1 MRSLGPRLDAS
12 WARGTFIYR
21 AAPPLHPPAPLHHQ
35 AWQKVVS
42 SALVASTLVNVG
54 TVLSVSAAATGAAVS
69 FAGAALFGV
78 VMLGS
83 YLQVP
88 QAEGQGVSRV

>member
-1 MRSLGPRLDAS
+1 
-12 WARGTFIYR
+12 
-21 AAPPLHPPAPLHHQ
+21 
-35 AWQKVVS
+35 
-42 SALVASTLVNVG
+42 VASTLVNVG